1 MKFFQSS
8 DFSFSYS
15 SVYNIFIINA
25 CTVYNSPDIIFAN
38 TLPLFTNLKFGV
50 PSLSIPNY
58 SAKLYPFVSRSI
70 VPHYKF
76 PSYTYTIL
84 PYYS

>member
-50 PSLSIPNY
+50 PSFTIPNY
-58 SAKLYPFVSRSI
+58 SAKLYPFLSRSI
-70 VPHYKF
+70 VPKYKF
-76 PSYTYTIL
+76 PSYTCSI
-84 PYYS
+84 